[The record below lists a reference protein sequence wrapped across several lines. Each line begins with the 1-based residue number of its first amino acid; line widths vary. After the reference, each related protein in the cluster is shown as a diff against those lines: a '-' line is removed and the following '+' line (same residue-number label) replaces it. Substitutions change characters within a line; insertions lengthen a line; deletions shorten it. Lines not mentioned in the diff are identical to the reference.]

1 MPRNWTIAR
10 VWPIALLPLVSPV
23 LNAGSLYAGPRI
35 CAACHPAIAKT
46 YSQTGMGRSFFRLTP
61 DTTIEDFTGKNR
73 YYHTASDTYYEMLRR
88 KGMYF
93 QRRYQ
98 LGPDHQPTNIDEKK
112 IDFVIGSG
120 NHARTYLHLTARG
133 TLMQLPL
140 AWYSERG
147 GFWAMSPGYDSPNH
161 PDNHRVIGYDCM
173 FCHNA
178 YPQTPGANDRFATV
192 PRFTGAIPEGIDCER
207 CHGPGQQ
214 HVANARRPGAK
225 LAQIRQSILNPARLS
240 PERELEVCMQ
250 CHLEPNSSIPL
261 RISSGMA
268 EVGSTTTLVSL

>member
-1 MPRNWTIAR
+1 MVGNRPHHRMVGVLGPCIVQKSAPELENCPGLANCF
-10 VWPIALLPLVSPV
+10 AAAGVSV

-35 CAACHPAIAKT
+35 CAPCHPAIAKT
-46 YSQTGMGRSFFRLTP
+46 CSQTGMGRSFFRLTP

-112 IDFVIGSG
+112 IEFVIGSG

-147 GFWAMSPGYDSPNH
+147 GFWAMSSGYDSPNH

-173 FCHNA
+173 FCA
-178 YPQTPGANDRFATV
+178 TMRILRRQVRTTGLRPYPG
-192 PRFTGAIPEGIDCER
+192 
-207 CHGPGQQ
+207 
-214 HVANARRPGAK
+214 
-225 LAQIRQSILNPARLS
+225 S
-240 PERELEVCMQ
+240 RELFRRASIVNAAMVRA
-250 CHLEPNSSIPL
+250 SSTL
-261 RISSGMA
+261 RMPGGRELSWPRSA
-268 EVGSTTTLVSL
+268 SPS